1 VKVTTELAAEAA
13 FLLSSISV
21 FPPSIP
27 SSNRFMSY
35 RPAYQFGCSS
45 SGIARGGLGN
55 FENEIRE
62 FLMAELQQVA

>member
-1 VKVTTELAAEAA
+1 
-13 FLLSSISV
+13 
-21 FPPSIP
+21 
-27 SSNRFMSY
+27 MSY
-35 RPAYQFGCSS
+35 RPACQFGCSS